1 MEQNLPYSS
10 NYNNLIIRNISE
22 KDIPHVVNLQKA
34 SFADMAAYGMIWPKS
49 FLKSHIHI
57 FPEGQFCAEI
67 DERIVG
73 SASSLMVFIEPKY
86 MDHTWYDITGNGLF
100 INHNYNAD
108 SLYCAD
114 ISAHPEFQRK
124 GIGTALYNARKNLAM
139 KLNLRR
145 IIAGGR
151 LYDYCKYSHIMS
163 AQEYVEK
170 VVKKKIVDPVLT
182 FQLKNGFRFI
192 KLLDEYLYDE
202 RSLNYAT
209 FIEWLNPKYIHHYSS
224 DIY

>member
-10 NYNNLIIRNISE
+10 NYNNLIIRNITE

-73 SASSLMVFIEPKY
+73 SASSLMVSIEPKY

-209 FIEWLNPKYIHHYSS
+209 FIEWLNPKYIHHYS
-224 DIY
+224 